1 MSLKSET
8 FEKFLLFKKKLEMA
22 QSQRHLRSGIKKDF
36 GEFGEEYTNLA
47 LANFEQIKEFN
58 QSLKYFVNYDLQNL
72 YNVDELL
79 KMVKIPLLIPCTK
92 KKPRKTICNS
102 YLYLQYFNRKNLI

>member
-36 GEFGEEYTNLA
+36 GELGGKVYFFPPFFGEN
-47 LANFEQIKEFN
+47 
-58 QSLKYFVNYDLQNL
+58 
-72 YNVDELL
+72 
-79 KMVKIPLLIPCTK
+79 
-92 KKPRKTICNS
+92 
-102 YLYLQYFNRKNLI
+102 